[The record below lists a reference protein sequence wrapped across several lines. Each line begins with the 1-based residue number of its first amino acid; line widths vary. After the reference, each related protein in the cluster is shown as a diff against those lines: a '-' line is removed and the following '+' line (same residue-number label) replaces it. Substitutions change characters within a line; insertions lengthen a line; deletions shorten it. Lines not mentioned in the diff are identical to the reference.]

1 MESGYRRTSE
11 PSGRHV
17 IRWHRETRYYTAILA
32 RDIFGQWCLTRVW
45 GRRGSPMGGLRVDPF
60 ESFSC
65 ASAAL
70 ERLAKRRQRRGYRVA
85 WESADPAAQI
95 E

>member
-1 MESGYRRTSE
+1 MESGYRHDLAT
-11 PSGRHV
+11 PGRHV

-60 ESFSC
+60 DSFSLAC
-65 ASAAL
+65 AAL
-70 ERLAKRRQRRGYRVA
+70 ERLAKRRQGRGYRVA
-85 WESADPAAQI
+85 WEGSAPAAQI